1 MSRYSPYG
9 SRLEAEEAQA
19 YWKEK
24 AEEQQ
29 EEDRLFREARERE
42 YAANLAAN
50 LAINPYYGLLW
61 RQKDARKAFD
71 LLLKQETDPARRA
84 AMQATFEKEQADEL
98 QASREFD
105 QKKREEAA
113 LRVKERRDAEEAHK
127 KEAEA
132 ERSYPQ
138 VLYAAMLAIQELLRG
153 HIDASDEHLKK
164 ETDEIRVANKFP
176 NSEEERPFD
185 GWHG

>member
-1 MSRYSPYG
+1 
-9 SRLEAEEAQA
+9 
-19 YWKEK
+19 
-24 AEEQQ
+24 
-29 EEDRLFREARERE
+29 
-42 YAANLAAN
+42 
-50 LAINPYYGLLW
+50 
-61 RQKDARKAFD
+61 
-71 LLLKQETDPARRA
+71 LLLKQETNPARRA

-113 LRVKERRDAEEAHK
+113 LRVKERRDAEEARK
-127 KEAEA
+127 KEAET
-132 ERSYPQ
+132 ERSAPQ
-138 VLYAAMLAIQELLRG
+138 VLYAAMRAIQELLWG
-153 HIDASDEHLKK
+153 QIDASDEHHEHLKK